1 MLKNKIKSLVVKKTE
16 GNNKKTIENLIVF
29 LVLLIVTII
38 AINVIWGKEDKEEK
52 KNEPNIDSKVLAE
65 NVKSENIKETGAYNL
80 EQELEDILS
89 KIEGVGKVK
98 VLVTYSESNQIV
110 AMYNENKNISVTEE
124 SDSEGGTRTIESTDS
139 NKEIILDGSNNPVTE
154 KVIMPK
160 IEGAI
165 IIAEGGGNAS
175 LKSSIVQAVSAV
187 TGLATHKV
195 QVFKMD
201 GGKISE

>member
-1 MLKNKIKSLVVKKTE
+1 MLKNKIKSLVIRKTTE
-16 GNNKKTIENLIVF
+16 GNNKKTIENLVVF

-38 AINVIWGKEDKEEK
+38 AINVIWGKEEK
-52 KNEPNIDSKVLAE
+52 QENKTNTEYKVLAE
-65 NVKSENIKETGAYNL
+65 NIKSENIEETGAYNL

-89 KIEGVGKVK
+89 KIDGVGKVK
-98 VLVTYSESNQIV
+98 VLITYSESNQIV
-110 AMYNENKNISVTEE
+110 AMYNENKNVSVTEE

-154 KVIMPK
+154 KVVMPK

-165 IIAEGGGNAS
+165 IIAEGGGNAN
-175 LKSSIVQAVSAV
+175 LKANIIQAVSAV
-187 TGLATHKV
+187 TGIAAHKV

-201 GGKISE
+201 GGKI

>member
-1 MLKNKIKSLVVKKTE
+1 MLKNKIKSLVIRKTTE
-16 GNNKKTIENLIVF
+16 GNNKKTIENLVVF

-38 AINVIWGKEDKEEK
+38 AINVIWGKEEK
-52 KNEPNIDSKVLAE
+52 QENKNEPNTEYKVLAE
-65 NVKSENIKETGAYNL
+65 NIKSENIEETGAYNL

-89 KIEGVGKVK
+89 KIDGVGKVK
-98 VLVTYSESNQIV
+98 VLITYSESNQIV

-154 KVIMPK
+154 KVVMPK

-165 IIAEGGGNAS
+165 IIAEGGGNAN
-175 LKSSIVQAVSAV
+175 LKANIIQAVSAV
-187 TGLATHKV
+187 TGIAAHKV

-201 GGKISE
+201 GGKI

>member
-1 MLKNKIKSLVVKKTE
+1 MFKDKIKSLVVRKTS
-16 GNNKKTIENLIVF
+16 GSNKKTIENLVVF

-38 AINVIWGKEDKEEK
+38 SINVIWGKGEK
-52 KNEPNIDSKVLAE
+52 TEIKNEQSMDYKVLAE
-65 NVKSENIKETGAYNL
+65 NIKDENIKETNAYNL

-89 KIEGVGKVK
+89 RIDGAGKVK

-124 SDSEGGTRTIESTDS
+124 TDSEGGTRTIETTDS

-154 KVIMPK
+154 KVVMPK

-165 IIAEGGGNAS
+165 IIAEGGGDAVI
-175 LKSSIVQAVSAV
+175 KSSIVQAVSAV
-187 TGLATHKV
+187 TGLASHKV
-195 QVFKMD
+195 QVFKMS
-201 GGKISE
+201 K